1 MTLTINP
8 IDLVRT
14 RLFSQP
20 PQPLQ
25 PHAPSSLAPP
35 PHAPPPPQLLHQQQ
49 HAPPTPPR
57 VAASAAAH
65 GPAASA
71 AAAAAVP
78 LPAEAP
84 RYRGVLDCVR
94 RVAAAEG
101 VGAFWK
107 GSLAAFLRIGPHQT
121 LTFVIIGWLQRRLRK
136 STL

>member
-1 MTLTINP
+1 M
-8 IDLVRT
+8 VAES
-14 RLFSQP
+14 RLGQ
-20 PQPLQ
+20 
-25 PHAPSSLAPP
+25 
-35 PHAPPPPQLLHQQQ
+35 
-49 HAPPTPPR
+49 R
-57 VAASAAAH
+57 RWAS
-65 GPAASA
+65 GRFVW